1 MKNILGPEML
11 LRIPALL
18 LSITFHEYA
27 HARSSYILGDPT
39 PKWTGRLSLNPLS
52 HLDPI
57 GLLMLWIFRF
67 GWARPVQV
75 NPNYY
80 RDPKQGIIL
89 VSMAGPLANIILAFI
104 AMLLLKINIFN
115 IGLLQYFLYL
125 LLSYNIG
132 LAVFNLI
139 PITPLDGSKILIHM
153 LPSNVSYKFSQIS
166 AYGPIILVF
175 LLYFN
180 LLNIF
185 LDPLIVFLYNG
196 LDTLTNIILLRF

>member
-1 MKNILGPEML
+1 MENILGPEML

-18 LSITFHEYA
+18 LAITFHEYA

-39 PKWTGRLSLNPLS
+39 PKWTGRLSLNPLA

-67 GWARPVQV
+67 GWAKPVQV

-80 RDPKQGIIL
+80 KDPNKGVIL
-89 VSMAGPLANIILAFI
+89 VSIAGPLANITLAFFT
-104 AMLLLKINIFN
+104 MLLLKINILN
-115 IGLLQYFLYL
+115 IGILQHFLYIL
-125 LLSYNIG
+125 FIYNIG

-139 PITPLDGSKILIHM
+139 PIPPLDGSKIFLHL
-153 LPSNVSYKFSQIS
+153 LPGSVSYKFSQIS

-180 LLNIF
+180 FLNIF
-185 LDPLIVFLYNG
+185 LDPMIVFLYNG
-196 LDTLTNIILLRF
+196 LDTLTDIILLRL